1 MLDTQFAATAAATG
15 GRVWPFDPKYI
26 FVVSGHVS
34 PSQTW
39 QHTLKYST
47 AADSW
52 ESVNVLPSLRT
63 NLDCGLDCGDG
74 AAAAATIGNTIYVV
88 GGRQSL
94 APPGEASSANEY
106 YAALTDVWTS
116 AAPVPSPRFGL
127 GVTVSAGRLLAVG
140 GAGPTDADTAALQIF
155 TPSVGW
161 TTRMP
166 GTTCCSGPHVVADR
180 TL

>member
-1 MLDTQFAATAAATG
+1 MLETQFAATAAATG
-15 GRVWPFDPKYI
+15 GRVWPFDPQYI
-26 FVVSGHVS
+26 FVVSAHVS

-52 ESVNVLPSLRT
+52 ESVNVLPSLR
-63 NLDCGLDCGDG
+63 NLDLVEG

-116 AAPVPSPRFGL
+116 AAPVPSPTFGL
-127 GVTVSAGRLLAVG
+127 GVTVSTGRLLAVG
-140 GAGPTDADTAALQIF
+140 GAGPTNADTAALQIF
-155 TPSVGW
+155 TPNVGW

-166 GTTCCSGPHVVADR
+166 RPRVVADL

>member
-63 NLDCGLDCGDG
+63 NLDCGEG

-88 GGRQSL
+88 GGRRSL